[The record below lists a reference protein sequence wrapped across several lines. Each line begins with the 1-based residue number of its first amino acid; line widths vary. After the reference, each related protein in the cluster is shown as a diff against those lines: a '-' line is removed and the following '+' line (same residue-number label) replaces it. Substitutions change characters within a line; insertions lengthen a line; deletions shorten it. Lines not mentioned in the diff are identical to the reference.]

1 MEDLSQSN
9 RLINDRPREIKNGGL
24 SKFRSLTLVRTILH
38 RSEMVQYKN
47 QAQVLVLLFSLR
59 VKQRLV
65 SLKEVKGATKPIT
78 S

>member
-24 SKFRSLTLVRTILH
+24 SKFRSLTLVRTTLH